1 MAQSSH
7 HRDRGPHRTGDAEP
21 AGGAATNSNGAGD
34 GAEIQASLQR
44 QLEEEREKSNSYLAN
59 WQRAAADFQNYK
71 RRTEQEREEYALL
84 ANRALII
91 NLLPAIDDLD
101 RAIEQAEQQN
111 AGAGWLEGF
120 EALQRKLHG
129 ALEASGLTEIRADGE
144 PFDPNIHEAVSQGPG
159 EHDTVIAEVRRGYRL
174 GSRVLRPAMVVVGNG
189 QPAAQADEPGTDVHE
204 QSTENDT
211 GTGGASPAG
220 PKGKHR

>member
-1 MAQSSH
+1 MAQSEHQREHRAH
-7 HRDRGPHRTGDAEP
+7 HPGGADP
-21 AGGAATNSNGAGD
+21 AGAAANPNGAGEAQ
-34 GAEIQASLQR
+34 AELQQ
-44 QLEEEREKSNSYLAN
+44 QLDAEREKANTYLAN

-71 RRTEQEREEYALL
+71 RRTEEEREQNALF

-91 NLLPAIDDLD
+91 NFLPAIDDLD

-120 EALQRKLHG
+120 EAIQRKLHG
-129 ALEASGLTEIRADGE
+129 ALEASGVSEIQAHGE

-159 EHDTVIAEVRRGYRL
+159 EHDKVIAEVRRGYKL

-189 QPAAQADEPGTDVHE
+189 QPAEQRDEQHN
-204 QSTENDT
+204 Q
-211 GTGGASPAG
+211 
-220 PKGKHR
+220 

>member
-1 MAQSSH
+1 MTPSEQ
-7 HRDRGPHRTGDAEP
+7 HREHRARHPGGAEP
-21 AGGAATNSNGAGD
+21 AERAATNAHGSGD
-34 GAEIQASLQR
+34 AQAELQQ
-44 QLEEEREKSNSYLAN
+44 QLDAEREKANTYLAS

-120 EALQRKLHG
+120 EAIQRKLHG
-129 ALEASGLTEIRADGE
+129 ALEASGVSEIRAQGE
-144 PFDPNIHEAVSQGPG
+144 PFDPTIHEAVSQGPG
-159 EHDTVIAEVRRGYRL
+159 EHDRVIAEVRRGYRL

-189 QPAAQADEPGTDVHE
+189 QPAE
-204 QSTENDT
+204 QSNEQQ
-211 GTGGASPAG
+211 
-220 PKGKHR
+220 RQ